1 MAGWP
6 ERRACLSVGWARRR
20 AYRRTYKRTQVVRA
34 VDGPAAYERRARCA
48 PPVESGQPS
57 AYELIKFG
65 PVEHHAYHSMILV
78 ACAIVTNR
86 VPVLAGPSQA
96 EFEGSYQSDSSTGY
110 RRAPSAPMAIWH
122 HHWRGGERRPVVVRG
137 FAVPA
142 HGLVRRANTRRS
154 PTSRVEAP
162 STSQLDT
169 PLLVKGGGGPC
180 FSTPPP
186 HVVCDFS
193 NAVER
198 WYPVDSY
205 YRGGTTLKVVQW
217 TRLASY
223 RTVGNP

>member
-1 MAGWP
+1 M
-6 ERRACLSVGWARRR
+6 RACPLGGLDAERTAARIKGPRWSGQSMSPLR
-20 AYRRTYKRTQVVRA
+20 MK
-34 VDGPAAYERRARCA
+34 DGLVARL
-48 PPVESGQPS
+48 PVESGQPS
-57 AYELIKFG
+57 AYELRKFG

-110 RRAPSAPMAIWH
+110 RRPPSAPMPIWH
-122 HHWRGGERRPVVVRG
+122 HHCRGGERRPDVVRG

-169 PLLVKGGGGPC
+169 PLLANGGGGSC
-180 FSTPPP
+180 HFDPPP
-186 HVVCDFS
+186 TASCATFVT
-193 NAVER
+193 R
-198 WYPVDSY
+198 L
-205 YRGGTTLKVVQW
+205 RGGIPSIESIEAIQ
-217 TRLASY
+217 RL
-223 RTVGNP
+223 R

>member
-6 ERRACLSVGWARRR
+6 ESRACLSAGWARHR
-20 AYRRTYKRTQVVRA
+20 AHCRTYKRTQVVRA
-34 VDGPAAYERRARCA
+34 VNGPAAYERRARCA
-48 PPVESGQPS
+48 PPGESGQPS
-57 AYELIKFG
+57 AYDLRKFG
-65 PVEHHAYHSMILV
+65 PAEHHAYHSMVLV
-78 ACAIVTNR
+78 ECAIVTNR

-110 RRAPSAPMAIWH
+110 RRPPSAPMAIWH
-122 HHWRGGERRPVVVRG
+122 HHCRGGKRRPVVVRG

-205 YRGGTTLKVVQW
+205 YRGGTTLKVV
-217 TRLASY
+217 
-223 RTVGNP
+223 